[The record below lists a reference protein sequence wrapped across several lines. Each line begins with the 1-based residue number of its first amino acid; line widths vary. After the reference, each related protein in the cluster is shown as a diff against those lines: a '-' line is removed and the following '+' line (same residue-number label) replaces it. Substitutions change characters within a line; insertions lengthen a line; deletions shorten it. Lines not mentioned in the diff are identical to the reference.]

1 MSQKGVSA
9 GVQAQIAGDSFNS
22 LVLST
27 LRARD
32 MHRAEPT
39 VEIHPWLAP
48 KYGDWGKG
56 YTYLASGNAS
66 SDEVRKRIF
75 CAIVL

>member
-1 MSQKGVSA
+1 LRQKGVSA